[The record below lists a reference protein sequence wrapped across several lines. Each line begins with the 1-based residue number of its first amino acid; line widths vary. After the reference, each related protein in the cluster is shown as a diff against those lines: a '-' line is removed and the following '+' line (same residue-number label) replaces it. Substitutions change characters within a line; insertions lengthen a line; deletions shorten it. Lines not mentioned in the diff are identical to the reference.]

1 LWKATLKTLDFM
13 PLMNADYRGGVII
26 YDWYSDNESY
36 KDQIK
41 VTVRFLN
48 NEIKSNSIEVI
59 THKKICET
67 SEKCKTTLT
76 LPFAQIVLK
85 LSHMDTQNN
94 KLMLDILEKYY
105 NDGLLYKQTHPKY
118 DLTIWNYSPKVQYER
133 LWDDITLQ
141 CRGLVTNSKG
151 DIVARP
157 FKKFFNYEEH
167 KPEEIP
173 NEYFE
178 VYEKMDGSLG
188 ILFNYNGEWILATRG
203 SFTSPQAIKG
213 RELLEKYDY
222 NRLVKDYTYL
232 FEIIYPENRI
242 VCNYDF
248 EDLIL
253 LGMIH
258 TDTGDEV
265 NIHNND
271 NQDIR
276 LKNLI
281 RNINLKI
288 VTLYKTWG
296 EGYDLLKEEISNDK
310 EGYVIRFKNGF
321 RMKIKGDE
329 YVRLHRILTNIS
341 NRDIW
346 EYLKDNKP
354 FDELLEKVPDEF
366 NNWVKETAR
375 DLTVRFENIDND
387 YNDIFNSIFSLIETK
402 KEFAEKAK
410 QYPYSSLLFAMY
422 DGKQT
427 HQIILKLL

>member
-1 LWKATLKTLDFM
+1 MLAT
-13 PLMNADYRGGVII
+13 
-26 YDWYSDNESY
+26 
-36 KDQIK
+36 
-41 VTVRFLN
+41 
-48 NEIKSNSIEVI
+48 
-59 THKKICET
+59 
-67 SEKCKTTLT
+67 
-76 LPFAQIVLK
+76 
-85 LSHMDTQNN
+85 
-94 KLMLDILEKYY
+94 LEKYY
-105 NDGLLYKQTHPKY
+105 KDGLLHKQTHPTL
-118 DLTIWNYSPKVQYER
+118 DLTIWNYSPRVQYER
-133 LWDDITLQ
+133 LWDEITIQ
-141 CRGLVTNSKG
+141 CRGLVTNTKG
-151 DIVARP
+151 EIVARP

-167 KPEEIP
+167 KPEDLP
-173 NEYFE
+173 NENFE

-188 ILFNYNGEWILATRG
+188 ILFYYEEELTDERRYNIWFNNNYETGMERFFDPNNLPDFDNTYYDPTPKTKGVWILATRG

-222 NRLVKDYTYL
+222 NRLAKDYTYL

-258 TDTGDEV
+258 TKTGDEV
-265 NIHNND
+265 NIHND
-271 NQDIR
+271 NNEDIR

-281 RNINLKI
+281 KNLNINV

-329 YVRLHRILTNIS
+329 YIRLHRILTNIS

-375 DLTVRFENIDND
+375 DLTVRFENIEKD
-387 YNDIFNSIFSLIETK
+387 YREIFENLNSRNLSRK
-402 KEFAEKAK
+402 DFALRAK
-410 QYPYSSLLFAMY
+410 QYRHSNILFNML
-422 DGKQT
+422 DSINPKQT
-427 HQIILKLL
+427 IWKLLYPTYSKPFKNENN

>member
-1 LWKATLKTLDFM
+1 VLKT
-13 PLMNADYRGGVII
+13 
-26 YDWYSDNESY
+26 
-36 KDQIK
+36 
-41 VTVRFLN
+41 
-48 NEIKSNSIEVI
+48 
-59 THKKICET
+59 
-67 SEKCKTTLT
+67 
-76 LPFAQIVLK
+76 
-85 LSHMDTQNN
+85 
-94 KLMLDILEKYY
+94 LEKYY
-105 NDGLLYKQTHPKY
+105 KDGLLHKQTHPTL
-118 DLTIWNYSPKVQYER
+118 DLTIWNYSPRVQYER
-133 LWDDITLQ
+133 LWDDITIQ
-141 CRGLVTNSKG
+141 CRGLVTNTKG
-151 DIVARP
+151 EIVARP

-167 KPEEIP
+167 KPEDLP
-173 NEYFE
+173 NENFE

-188 ILFNYNGEWILATRG
+188 ILFYYEEELTDERRYNIWFNNNYETGMERFFDPNNLPDFDNTYYDPTPKTKGEWILATRG

-222 NRLVKDYTYL
+222 NRLAKDYTYL

-258 TDTGDEV
+258 TKTGDEV
-265 NIHNND
+265 NIHND
-271 NQDIR
+271 NNEDIR

-281 RNINLKI
+281 KNLNIKV

-296 EGYDLLKEEISNDK
+296 EGYDLLKEEISNDR

-321 RMKIKGDE
+321 RMKIKGEE
-329 YVRLHRILTNIS
+329 YIRLHRILTNIS

-375 DLTVRFENIDND
+375 DLTVRFENIEKD
-387 YNDIFNSIFSLIETK
+387 YREIFENLNNRNLSRK
-402 KEFAEKAK
+402 DFALRAK
-410 QYPYSSLLFAMY
+410 QYRHSNILFNML
-422 DGKQT
+422 DGTNPKQT
-427 HQIILKLL
+427 IWKLLYPTYSKPFKNENN

>member
-1 LWKATLKTLDFM
+1 MLAT
-13 PLMNADYRGGVII
+13 
-26 YDWYSDNESY
+26 
-36 KDQIK
+36 
-41 VTVRFLN
+41 
-48 NEIKSNSIEVI
+48 
-59 THKKICET
+59 
-67 SEKCKTTLT
+67 
-76 LPFAQIVLK
+76 
-85 LSHMDTQNN
+85 
-94 KLMLDILEKYY
+94 LEKYY
-105 NDGLLYKQTHPKY
+105 KDGLLHKQTHPTL
-118 DLTIWNYSPKVQYER
+118 DLTIWNYSPRVQYER
-133 LWDDITLQ
+133 LWDDITIQ
-141 CRGLVTNSKG
+141 CRGLVTNTKG
-151 DIVARP
+151 EIVARP

-167 KPEEIP
+167 KPEDLP
-173 NEYFE
+173 NENFE

-188 ILFNYNGEWILATRG
+188 ILFYYEEELTDERRYNIWFNNNYETGMERFFDPNNLPDFDNTYYDPTPKTKGVWILATRG

-222 NRLVKDYTYL
+222 NRLAKDYKYL
-232 FEIIYPENRI
+232 LEIIYPENRI

-258 TDTGDEV
+258 TKTGDEV
-265 NIHNND
+265 NIHND
-271 NQDIR
+271 NNEDIR

-281 RNINLKI
+281 KNLNINV

-296 EGYDLLKEEISNDK
+296 EGYDLLKDEISNDK

-329 YVRLHRILTNIS
+329 YIRLHRILTNIS

-375 DLTVRFENIDND
+375 DLTVRFENIEKD
-387 YNDIFNSIFSLIETK
+387 YREIFENLNGRNLSRK
-402 KEFAEKAK
+402 DFALRAK
-410 QYPYSSLLFAMY
+410 QYRHSNILFNML
-422 DGKQT
+422 DSINPKQT
-427 HQIILKLL
+427 IWKLLYPTYSKPFKNENN

>member
-1 LWKATLKTLDFM
+1 ML
-13 PLMNADYRGGVII
+13 
-26 YDWYSDNESY
+26 
-36 KDQIK
+36 
-41 VTVRFLN
+41 
-48 NEIKSNSIEVI
+48 
-59 THKKICET
+59 
-67 SEKCKTTLT
+67 TT
-76 LPFAQIVLK
+76 
-85 LSHMDTQNN
+85 
-94 KLMLDILEKYY
+94 LEKYY
-105 NDGLLYKQTHPKY
+105 KDGLLHKQIHPNL
-118 DLTIWNYSPKVQYER
+118 DLTIWNYSPRVQYEK
-133 LWDDITLQ
+133 LWDDITMQ

-213 RELLEKYDY
+213 RELLKKYDY
-222 NRLVKDYTYL
+222 NRLAKDYTYL

-258 TDTGDEV
+258 TETGDEV
-265 NIHNND
+265 NIHNDD

-281 RNINLKI
+281 RNLNLKI

-410 QYPYSSLLFAMY
+410 QYPHSSLLFAMY

-427 HQIILKLL
+427 HHIIWKLLYPSYSKPFKNENN